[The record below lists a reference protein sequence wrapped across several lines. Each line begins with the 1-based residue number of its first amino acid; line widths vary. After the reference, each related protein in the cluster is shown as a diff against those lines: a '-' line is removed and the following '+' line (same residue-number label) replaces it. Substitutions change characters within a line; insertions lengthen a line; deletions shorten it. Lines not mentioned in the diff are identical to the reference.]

1 MYVYTCP
8 IRLECVCVCVCVCV
22 HEFVYICIH
31 KTFWTLRA
39 SHRLIFVFAQYIFDT
54 IIEYTVAPCF
64 VSAAIPEQALM
75 DETKALDLV
84 REASKKLEALMEQV
98 WEGIVWVGGWVGGR
112 VRVCVRVRVRLHD
125 NVS

>member
-1 MYVYTCP
+1 M
-8 IRLECVCVCVCVCV
+8 RRHVCVYMSDKTGMCVYMCLCV
-22 HEFVYICIH
+22 HEVVYICIH

-39 SHRLIFVFAQYIFDT
+39 SRQLIFFFAQYIFDT

-84 REASKKLEALMEQV
+84 REASEKLLAVMEQV
-98 WEGIVWVGGWVGGR
+98 
-112 VRVCVRVRVRLHD
+112 
-125 NVS
+125 